1 MTPHYLRFALAVI
14 SATGC
19 GASQSDVQK
28 PPAAT
33 PIAASSAASSVV
45 SEPTIAEQE
54 QGDPTVGS
62 GACRCSWDP
71 KPQGVVRVCRVGEHS
86 HTGALC
92 VRGTRPKYGG
102 GLMLGP
108 LPPPDLLA

>member
-1 MTPHYLRFALAVI
+1 VAPHYLRFALAVI
-14 SATGC
+14 SAAGC
-19 GASQSDVQK
+19 GASQTEVQT
-28 PPAAT
+28 PPAPA
-33 PIAASSAASSVV
+33 PSSSATTNGPA
-45 SEPTIAEQE
+45 EPTVEAQD

-108 LPPPDLLA
+108 LPPPDLVA